1 MKKEENDMAD
11 VQWYPGHM
19 TKALRQM
26 QQDLSIIDLVIEL
39 TDARAPLSGRNP
51 DVEKLAKNKMR
62 IVLLNKADLAD
73 PARTQA
79 VLNRLSAAG
88 VMAAAIDS
96 RSPAG
101 IKPVRPLVQS
111 AVAAKQAKDQKKG
124 IVFRPVRA
132 MVAGIPNVGKSKFI
146 NSFAGKTAA
155 KTGNRPGVTRG
166 KQWIRID
173 KNVDLLDTPGI
184 LWPKFED
191 QEDGTRVAL
200 LGSVRDE
207 VLDKGEMGLWLARYL
222 CRSYPGILSERY
234 GIEETEDPGA
244 EILEEIGC
252 ARGCLLKGGQVDY
265 GRASAILIDDFRSGK
280 LGRITLEE
288 L

>member
-1 MKKEENDMAD
+1 MAD

-26 QQDLSIIDLVIEL
+26 QEDLSIIDLVIEL

-73 PARTQA
+73 PERTRA
-79 VLNRLSAAG
+79 VLDRLSADG
-88 VMAAAIDS
+88 VMAAAVDS
-96 RSPAG
+96 RSAAG
-101 IKPVRPLVQS
+101 IKAVRPLVQS
-111 AVAAKQAKDQKKG
+111 AVTAKQAKDQKKG

-155 KTGNRPGVTRG
+155 KTGNKPGVTRG

-191 QEDGTRVAL
+191 QEDGIRVAL

-234 GIEETEDPGA
+234 GIEEAEDPGA
-244 EILEEIGC
+244 EILEAIGR

-265 GRASAILIDDFRSGK
+265 GRASAILIDDFRNGK

-288 L
+288 IR